1 MLATRSIRRIR
12 AVLGAEPVIRT
23 LFDAPVPLLS
33 THAGVITHR
42 TWRVAVRSGATVR
55 DRAGGILGKRMG

>member
-23 LFDAPVPLLS
+23 LFDAPVPPLS
-33 THAGVITHR
+33 THTGFITHR

-55 DRAGGILGKRMG
+55 DRVGGILGKRMG